1 MALSHDADHALDS
14 VVREDALAHYLKRR
28 WVSMAGNQFGAG
40 LLTIPGWILA
50 GQVAAVSFLLSFTL
64 VNLATL
70 GVKSRVLHMPREL
83 ASYGKRSRLVAAS
96 SGLLGASLAAGNI
109 VLHQLAGPDM
119 LIYSVAVQAGIGA
132 ASLGVSSFHLPSM
145 RSYLLFG
152 LGLYLLSLGFV
163 PSSLQVQVLGL
174 GTTIALCFLLVMGAQ
189 QAGILSSAIRLQ
201 HQNDA
206 LVHKLALENAAA
218 TEARNTAQRA
228 NQEKSH
234 FFASASHDLRQ
245 PVHALNLYASL
256 LKDPVSDAER
266 KDVLERIETCVQTL
280 DDLFESL
287 LTVTRAESLDPAEIE
302 LAPIALGAVI
312 RTVIHQVLPQADAQG
327 TQLVHCPTT
336 VWVQSDRLALE
347 RILSNLIANA
357 VAFSPNGRVLV
368 GVRRRGARVEVQVL
382 DNGAGI
388 AEDQKQQIFGE
399 FYQAA
404 NPGRRSGQGFGLGL
418 VIVER
423 LCSALGYPLSV
434 HSTFGKG
441 SCFGV
446 SLPRCSAA
454 PDELEVRPHPGGH
467 ISTKLQVLLVDDEE
481 SVRDAM
487 ARLFAKWD
495 VSATICASTHEAIKV
510 VREKPDTVNCI
521 LVDQRLG
528 EGLDGVSLAQQ
539 LNALLPRAMP
549 VAIITGET
557 AGDWYEQAQMLG
569 FSVLFKPVKQI
580 RLRAFLVAASKR
592 G

>member
-1 MALSHDADHALDS
+1 MASPEPAEASLDS
-14 VVREDALAHYLKRR
+14 IVREDAFAHYLERR
-28 WVSMAGNQFGAG
+28 WVSMAGNQFGAC

-50 GQVAAVSFLLSFTL
+50 GQFAALSFLLGFSL
-64 VNLATL
+64 VNFVSL
-70 GVKSRVLHMPREL
+70 GVKARVLRMPRSEV
-83 ASYGKRSRLVAAS
+83 SYACRSRLIAAC
-96 SGLLGASLAAGNI
+96 SGLLGASLAVGNI
-109 VLHQLAGPDM
+109 ALHQLGGADM

-152 LGLYLLSLGFV
+152 LGLYLLSLGIV
-163 PSSLQVQVLGL
+163 PSSLQVQVLGV

-218 TEARNTAQRA
+218 NEARTTAQRA

-256 LKDPVSDAER
+256 LKDPVSDGER

-287 LTVTRAESLDPAEIE
+287 LTVTRAESLDPGDIE
-302 LAPIALGAVI
+302 LAPIALSAVI
-312 RTVIHQVLPQADAQG
+312 RTVVHQALPQADAQG
-327 TQLVHCPTT
+327 TQLVHSPTS
-336 VWVQSDRLALE
+336 VWVLSERMALE
-347 RILSNLIANA
+347 RILSNLVTNA

-368 GVRRRGARVEVQVL
+368 GVRHRGSRVEVQVL

-388 AEDQKQQIFGE
+388 AEAQKQQIFGE
-399 FYQAA
+399 FYQAD

-423 LCSALGYPLSV
+423 LCGALGYPLSV
-434 HSTFGKG
+434 QSILGRG

-446 SLPRCSAA
+446 SIARCDAA
-454 PDELEVRPHPGGH
+454 PSELSPTPHPRGH
-467 ISTKLQVLLVDDEE
+467 ISAKLQVLLVDDEE

-487 ARLFAKWD
+487 ARLFSKWK
-495 VSATICASTHEAIKV
+495 VGATICATANEAIAV
-510 VREKPDTVNCI
+510 VRQEPQRFNCI

-528 EGLDGVSLAQQ
+528 EELDGVSLAQQ
-539 LNALLPRAMP
+539 LKAMLARPIP

-557 AGDWYEQAQMLG
+557 AGDWYEQAQGLG
-569 FSVLFKPVKQI
+569 YSVLFKPVKQI